1 MANITMNCDKN
12 GIPISNKI
20 IVYRCRNAE
29 GKLLKPF
36 CMTWKIPA
44 GKTKRQIEKE
54 LQAVVI
60 DFENRCKQ
68 GLVSADPKLTIEQ
81 FVPQYLAIAKNSLS
95 KDTLERYEQT
105 IQRFIIPELG
115 YLKLTDVKPIHI
127 QNFINK
133 LCDTKVQRSAKWQD
147 SERTL
152 SAASITRYMNVVK
165 SIFRQAFKL
174 GLISENPTNSQR
186 LTLPKVATPKIEI
199 FTKQEAQEMLT
210 CLLKEDIQFQVLIQ
224 LAIITGARRGELV
237 ALKFSDV
244 NFDTHMIT
252 IERAAI
258 KLKGQPITTKPPKD
272 YEVRS
277 VTVDDYCIELIKLL
291 KQDKERQKN
300 ELCDLWNDEDWLF
313 TQWNGE
319 IMNPQT
325 PTKWFSKFLKRNEL
339 QHKKFHSLRHTSAT
353 LLLYGGLNIKQ
364 VQNRLGHG
372 DITTTNKYLHY
383 IDEAD
388 KLGANIL
395 HDMLTVK

>member
-1 MANITMNCDKN
+1 M
-12 GIPISNKI
+12 
-20 IVYRCRNAE
+20 
-29 GKLLKPF
+29 
-36 CMTWKIPA
+36 
-44 GKTKRQIEKE
+44 
-54 LQAVVI
+54 
-60 DFENRCKQ
+60 
-68 GLVSADPKLTIEQ
+68 
-81 FVPQYLAIAKNSLS
+81 PQYLAIAKNSLS

-210 CLLKEDIQFQVLIQ
+210 CLLKDDIQFQVLIQ

-258 KLKGQPITTKPPKD
+258 KLKG
-272 YEVRS
+272 
-277 VTVDDYCIELIKLL
+277 
-291 KQDKERQKN
+291 
-300 ELCDLWNDEDWLF
+300 
-313 TQWNGE
+313 
-319 IMNPQT
+319 
-325 PTKWFSKFLKRNEL
+325 
-339 QHKKFHSLRHTSAT
+339 
-353 LLLYGGLNIKQ
+353 
-364 VQNRLGHG
+364 
-372 DITTTNKYLHY
+372 
-383 IDEAD
+383 
-388 KLGANIL
+388 
-395 HDMLTVK
+395 